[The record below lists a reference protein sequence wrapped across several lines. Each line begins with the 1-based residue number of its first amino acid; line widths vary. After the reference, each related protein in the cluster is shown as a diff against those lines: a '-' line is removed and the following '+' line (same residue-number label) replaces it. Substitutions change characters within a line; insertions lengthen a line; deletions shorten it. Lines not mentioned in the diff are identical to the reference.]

1 MIFPRANRTHRS
13 HRHEINRKIGWAGF
27 SLVFGLLLITL
38 PGPPLVAS
46 DSDPKEELMLTDF
59 TSDSPDLGWYTQND
73 NVMGGRSEGGFE
85 QTPGE
90 LIFAG
95 STNTNGGGFS
105 SIRTQP
111 FKADLSKYEGIQ
123 LRVKG
128 DGRRYTWQ
136 LQTNARWKGRPIS
149 YWADFE
155 TLADEWTTVNIPFS
169 SFFPQ
174 FRGFKLDGPELDPG
188 QITELGLYIYDKK
201 DGPFELRLT
210 GVNAY
215 SKDAP

>member
-1 MIFPRANRTHRS
+1 MN
-13 HRHEINRKIGWAGF
+13 INRELHLKAL
-27 SLVFGLLLITL
+27 SPVFGVLLMTF
-38 PGPPLVAS
+38 PGPSVEAS
-46 DSDPKEELMLTDF
+46 DSDPKGELMLTDF

-90 LIFAG
+90 LIFSG

-111 FKADLSKYEGIQ
+111 FKVDLSSHDGIR

-128 DGRRYTWQ
+128 DGRTYIWQ
-136 LQTNARWKGRPIS
+136 LQTDALYRGGRVS

-155 TLADEWTTVNIPFS
+155 TRAGEWITVDIPFAR
-169 SFFPQ
+169 FFPQ
-174 FRGFKLDGPELDPG
+174 FRGFKLDGPELDTEK
-188 QITELGLYIYDKK
+188 ITEFGLYIYDQN
-201 DGPFELRLT
+201 DGPFELHLAN
-210 GVNAY
+210 VQAY
-215 SKDAP
+215 SEDAP